1 MRIAL
6 NGWFLA
12 HHPHTGTGR
21 YLHALLTHLPL
32 VAPQH
37 EYWVVVPG
45 SKALQPLPDSI
56 RVQRVAC
63 GSGHLQKIW
72 FEQNLFP
79 AACRAL
85 KADVA
90 HVPHW
95 GPPLSSPAPLV
106 VTIHDVIPL
115 VLPEYRGGWQVR
127 AYTALATAASKG
139 ASLVLADSEA
149 SRRDILKHLEL
160 AEDSV
165 RTVYLATGPEYT
177 SRFDPSADDAARAR
191 YGLPEAYV
199 LYLGGFDTRK
209 NVRALLAAWT
219 WAGSA
224 IGESYPLV
232 LAGALPKPNGRLFAD
247 YRALVQAHDIA
258 DSVKF
263 VGAIEEADKPAL
275 YRGAAAFVYPS
286 AYEGFGLPPLE
297 AMAAGT
303 PVITSNVS
311 SLPEVVGDAA
321 VLIDPH
327 DAGALAHAMARVI
340 GDPGLRADLVARG
353 HQRVQAFSWQRSVAR
368 VREVYEELAGPRR
381 G

>member
-21 YLHALLTHLPL
+21 YLHALLTHLPI

-45 SKALQPLPDSI
+45 SKALQALPDAI

-63 GSGHLQKIW
+63 GPGHLQKIW

-106 VTIHDVIPL
+106 VTVHDVIPL
-115 VLPEYRGGWQVR
+115 VLPDYRGGWPVR
-127 AYTALATAASKG
+127 AYTALAAAATKG
-139 ASLVLADSEA
+139 ASLVLADSDA
-149 SRRDILKHLEL
+149 SRRDILKHLEI
-160 AEDSV
+160 AEDRV

-177 SRFDPSADDAARAR
+177 SRFDPNADDAARAR
-191 YGLPEAYV
+191 YDLPEAYV

-209 NVRALLAAWT
+209 NVKALLAAWT

-247 YRALVQAHDIA
+247 YHALVQELDIA
-258 DSVKF
+258 DSVRF
-263 VGAIEEADKPAL
+263 VGAIDEADKPAV
-275 YRGAAAFVYPS
+275 YRGAGAFVYPS

-297 AMAAGT
+297 AMACGT
-303 PVITSNVS
+303 PVVTTNNGSIG
-311 SLPEVVGDAA
+311 EVVGDAA
-321 VLIDPH
+321 FLIDP
-327 DAGALAHAMARVI
+327 DDTRKFGAGIITTVIEPSVSDHLRVRGLERAR
-340 GDPGLRADLVARG
+340 R
-353 HQRVQAFSWQRSVAR
+353 FSWEQTAR
-368 VREVYEELAGPRR
+368 QTAEAYDAVV
-381 G
+381 

>member
-72 FEQNLFP
+72 FEQTLFP

-263 VGAIEEADKPAL
+263 VGAIDEADKPAL

-297 AMAAGT
+297 AMACGT
-303 PVITSNVS
+303 PVVTTNNGSIG
-311 SLPEVVGDAA
+311 EVVGDAA
-321 VLIDPH
+321 FLIDPE
-327 DAGALAHAMARVI
+327 DTRKFGAGIITTVIEPSVSDHLRVR
-340 GDPGLRADLVARG
+340 GLERAPR
-353 HQRVQAFSWQRSVAR
+353 FSWEQTAR
-368 VREVYEELAGPRR
+368 QTAEAYDVVV
-381 G
+381 